1 MKNINYFENLDGWRV
16 ICFLMV
22 FLFHSFYTVDPTILS
37 SSTYLFWKKDV
48 FGNGNIGVNFFF
60 VISGFLITYLLL
72 KEKHQNNQI
81 SIKMFIYRRVLRIWP
96 LYFFCV
102 FFGFFIFPFLKSFF
116 GETPNESAEL
126 WSYLTFTS
134 NFNIIKNG
142 LPDSSSLGVLWSIAI
157 EEQFYFIWPFIVFM
171 LPQKQLIFPIL
182 FFILIHLVFV
192 AFNHHDYMQLE
203 HNSISCSGDI
213 AIGALGA
220 YCVFNSMNFVN
231 FFKKLSY
238 ILILLI
244 YTCFTLIFFFRDE
257 LRDNTNWYIY
267 IDRIFLAFLILF
279 IILEQTFSEKSL
291 FKMSKFKRFSS
302 LGKYTYG
309 MYALHFIGI
318 LITIKLIP
326 KVYDNTSFWSIF
338 IAEFIVSLAL
348 TVFLSMVCYKYLE
361 NPFLKLKRKF
371 KAISD

>member
-22 FLFHSFYTVDPTILS
+22 FFFHSFYTIDPTILS
-37 SSTYLFWKKDV
+37 SSTYLFWKKEV

-72 KEKHQNNQI
+72 KEKHQNNQV
-81 SIKMFIYRRVLRIWP
+81 SIKKFINRRILRIWP

-102 FFGFFIFPFLKSFF
+102 IFGFFIFPFLKSLF

-157 EEQFYFIWPFIVFM
+157 EEQFYFFWPFIVFM
-171 LPQKQLIFPIL
+171 LPQKQLIYPIL
-182 FFILIHLVFV
+182 FFILVHLLFV
-192 AFNHHDYMQLE
+192 AFNHLDYMQLE
-203 HNSISCSGDI
+203 HHSLSCSGDI

-238 ILILLI
+238 VLIVLI

-291 FKMSKFKRFSS
+291 FKMSRFKRFSS

-318 LITIKLIP
+318 LITIKFIP
-326 KVYDNTSFWSIF
+326 KIYDNTNFWSIF
-338 IAEFIVSLAL
+338 IVESIVSLAL
-348 TVFLSMVCYKYLE
+348 TVILSIISFKYLE
-361 NPFLKLKRKF
+361 NPFLKIKRKF
-371 KAISD
+371 SAISD